1 MTQNISRR
9 VWQFLIAAVVGFG
22 ALLAFRSLIVAAAS
36 AALAGLSAQAVAAIA
51 GKAATGA
58 VPPVHLT
65 AAGGAFVGSL
75 FLLLN
80 LRGRAW
86 PEKSVL
92 LAVSAGGSYFGG
104 VATSEIWALGP
115 GGTGFAGMLC
125 GVLLIPIADAAMAVL
140 KDIAWIKRLLF
151 VRFGGQRDTGD
162 SEQ

>member
-1 MTQNISRR
+1 MAAG
-9 VWQFLIAAVVGFG
+9 LIA
-22 ALLAFRSLIVAAAS
+22 LLVFRNLIVAAVS
-36 AALAGLSAQAVAAIA
+36 AALAGLSAQAVAAMV
-51 GKAATGA
+51 GKAATTTA

-65 AAGGAFVGSL
+65 AAVGAFVGSL

-86 PEKSVL
+86 PEKSML

-151 VRFGGQRDTGD
+151 VRLGGKRDAGD

>member
-1 MTQNISRR
+1 MAAG
-9 VWQFLIAAVVGFG
+9 LIA
-22 ALLAFRSLIVAAAS
+22 LLVFRNLIVAAVS
-36 AALAGLSAQAVAAIA
+36 AALAGLSAQAVAAMV
-51 GKAATGA
+51 GKAATTTA

-65 AAGGAFVGSL
+65 AAVGAFVGSL

-86 PEKSVL
+86 PEKSML

-140 KDIAWIKRLLF
+140 KDTAWIKRLLF
-151 VRFGGQRDTGD
+151 VRLGGQRDAGD

>member
-1 MTQNISRR
+1 MTHIRR
-9 VWQFLIAAVVGFG
+9 RAWQFLIAVVVGFG
-22 ALLAFRSLIVAAAS
+22 ALIAFRSLIVAAVS
-36 AALAGLSAQAVAAIA
+36 AALAGLSAQAVAAMV
-51 GKAATGA
+51 GKAATTTA

-65 AAGGAFVGSL
+65 AAVGAFVGSL

-86 PEKSVL
+86 PEKSML

-151 VRFGGQRDTGD
+151 VRLGGQRDAGD

>member
-1 MTQNISRR
+1 MAAG
-9 VWQFLIAAVVGFG
+9 LIA
-22 ALLAFRSLIVAAAS
+22 LLVFRNLIVAAVS
-36 AALAGLSAQAVAAIA
+36 AALAGLSAQAVAAMV
-51 GKAATGA
+51 GKAATTTA

-65 AAGGAFVGSL
+65 AAVGAFVGSL

-86 PEKSVL
+86 PEKSML

-151 VRFGGQRDTGD
+151 VRLGGQRDAGD

>member
-1 MTQNISRR
+1 MAAG
-9 VWQFLIAAVVGFG
+9 LIA
-22 ALLAFRSLIVAAAS
+22 LLVFRNLIVAAVS
-36 AALAGLSAQAVAAIA
+36 AALAGLSAQAVAAMV
-51 GKAATGA
+51 GKAATTTA

-65 AAGGAFVGSL
+65 AAVGAFVGSL

-86 PEKSVL
+86 PEKSML

-151 VRFGGQRDTGD
+151 VRFGGQRDAGD